1 PKDGDGKDG
10 DGSQQHAMAKTD
22 SGRCWAGG
30 PRSKWTT
37 SAAMPTTSPAQ
48 SGRGPH
54 RFRPH
59 FGPPRTEE
67 MRKRSAEHATQRAQP
82 SAHRVR
88 ALKPLG
94 ASSCTFLAAA
104 GAQLPQP
111 QAAVDLV
118 HKKGRRR
125 DSLEFQKVILRPV
138 SVAPR
143 HPTPRLL

>member
-1 PKDGDGKDG
+1 RRRRRKRRTRRRTRKRTKREEPAKRRRAAPLARG
-10 DGSQQHAMAKTD
+10 GSRRREPEPAE
-22 SGRCWAGG
+22 
-30 PRSKWTT
+30 
-37 SAAMPTTSPAQ
+37 SATE
-48 SGRGPH
+48 RGTP
-54 RFRPH
+54 
-59 FGPPRTEE
+59 GE

>member
-1 PKDGDGKDG
+1 RASPGDPKTVSRVQRDGKQEEEEEEEEEEG
-10 DGSQQHAMAKTD
+10 EEE
-22 SGRCWAGG
+22 
-30 PRSKWTT
+30 
-37 SAAMPTTSPAQ
+37 
-48 SGRGPH
+48 
-54 RFRPH
+54 
-59 FGPPRTEE
+59 EE

>member
-1 PKDGDGKDG
+1 GGGGGREGRGGGRGRGRRGKSRPRG
-10 DGSQQHAMAKTD
+10 GEQLLSP
-22 SGRCWAGG
+22 AGG
-30 PRSKWTT
+30 AGGESQSRRRAPRREG
-37 SAAMPTTSPAQ
+37 PR
-48 SGRGPH
+48 GRGP
-54 RFRPH
+54 
-59 FGPPRTEE
+59 GLEEE

>member
-1 PKDGDGKDG
+1 RASPGDPKTVSRVQRDGKQEEEEEEEDEEE
-10 DGSQQHAMAKTD
+10 DEE
-22 SGRCWAGG
+22 GRAGQEAASSSSRPRGEPAERARAGG
-30 PRSKWTT
+30 ERH
-37 SAAMPTTSPAQ
+37 
-48 SGRGPH
+48 GER
-54 RFRPH
+54 
-59 FGPPRTEE
+59 E